1 MKRGKSKFGQV
12 WIETVIYTLIAM
24 IMIGAV
30 LAWGKP
36 KIEQL
41 QDKSI
46 IEQTIGVFEDIDS
59 QIASV
64 IEGGAGNKRIV
75 EIGLKKGSIIIHG
88 EADLISYEV
97 ETKYT
102 YSEPGQNI
110 NIGKIE
116 VYTDKKGESNT
127 VALKL
132 KYNKIYDLRYNYDLL
147 QPADK
152 DDTKTITQSSTPYQL
167 TITNTGSKNVDGLPI
182 INLEIN

>member
-1 MKRGKSKFGQV
+1 MNKKRNKFGQV

-88 EADLISYEV
+88 KADLISYEI

-102 YSEPGQNI
+102 YSEPGQTI

-116 VYTDKKGESNT
+116 VYTDKKGESNN

-132 KYNKIYDLRYNYDLL
+132 KYTKIYDLVYNYDP
-147 QPADK
+147 QQQDK
-152 DDTKTITQSSTPYQL
+152 DETKTITQSSTPYQL
-167 TITNTGSKNVDGLPI
+167 TISNTGIPGTGGFPI
-182 INLEIN
+182 INMEIN